1 MSFTEP
7 PPINKLL
14 GTLDDRTG
22 VRSTIDDYLK
32 FFDPADK
39 QVAKSVTDE
48 DLAQDA
54 KITEERKKN
63 YSAVV
68 DAYYNISTDFYEY
81 AWGEGLHFA
90 VLRHGEGKEHSTAKH
105 EYYLGM
111 RLRLKPG
118 ENVLV
123 CRPQHCLS

>member
-1 MSFTEP
+1 MSFPDP

-14 GTLDDRTG
+14 RPLDDRTG
-22 VRSTIDDYLK
+22 VKSTIDEYLK
-32 FFDPADK
+32 FFDPGDK
-39 QVAKSVTDE
+39 QTKSVTDD

-54 KITEERKKN
+54 KMVEERKRN
-63 YSAVV
+63 AVAIA
-68 DAYYNISTDFYEY
+68 DAYYDMSTDFYEY
-81 AWGEGLHFA
+81 AWGEGIHFA
-90 VLRHGEGKEHSTAKH
+90 VLREGESKEHSTAKH

-123 CRPQHCLS
+123 CTQCL